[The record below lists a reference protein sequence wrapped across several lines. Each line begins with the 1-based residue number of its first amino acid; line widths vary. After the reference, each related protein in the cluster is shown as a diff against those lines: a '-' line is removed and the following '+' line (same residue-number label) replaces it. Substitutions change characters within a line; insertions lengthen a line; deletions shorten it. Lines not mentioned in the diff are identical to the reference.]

1 MCVRFRVNAMPS
13 NEEEKEMKMRE
24 GRYAWILAPALCLVV
39 AGCCDSDKPLGVQQG
54 GASTSPAAVNLAT
67 AGNFGILAGTAVN
80 NTGATTVD
88 AEVGVG
94 PGTTLTGFPP
104 GTATATHINDATTT
118 QAQLNLASAFTDAAG
133 RTPVTSITTTN
144 LAGQALGPGVFSA
157 GSLTNSGAVTLN
169 ALGDTTATFIII
181 SNTTLTADSTSQV
194 VLTNGAR
201 ADNVYWIV
209 GTSATLGQNS
219 VWYGNILADQSITL
233 DTGARIFG
241 RALSQSGSIT
251 MDTNV
256 IDVP

>member
-1 MCVRFRVNAMPS
+1 
-13 NEEEKEMKMRE
+13 MRK
-24 GRYAWILAPALCLVV
+24 GRYAWILAPALCLAL
-39 AGCCDSDKPLGVQQG
+39 AGCCDSDKPLGVAEG
-54 GASTSPAAVNLAT
+54 GAGTSPAAVALGT

-104 GTATATHINDATTT
+104 GTATATHINDPTTT
-118 QAQLNLASAFTDAAG
+118 QAQLDLGSAFTDAAG
-133 RTPVTSITTTN
+133 RTPTAGITTD
-144 LAGQALGPGVFSA
+144 LAGRLLGPGVFSS
-157 GSLTNSGAVTLN
+157 GSLTNSGVVTLN
-169 ALGDTTATFIII
+169 ALGDTTAVFIIMT
-181 SNTTLTADSTSQV
+181 NTTLTAQPGSQV

-209 GTSATLGQNS
+209 GTSATLGANS

-233 DTGARIFG
+233 GTGATVYG
-241 RALSQSGSIT
+241 RALARSGSIT
-251 MDTNV
+251 LDTNV

>member
-1 MCVRFRVNAMPS
+1 MRDGRCV
-13 NEEEKEMKMRE
+13 
-24 GRYAWILAPALCLVV
+24 WILAPALCLAL
-39 AGCCDSDKPLGVQQG
+39 AGCADSDKPLGIAEG
-54 GASTSPAAVNLAT
+54 GAALSPAAVNLGT
-67 AGNFGILAGTAVN
+67 AGNFGVLANTAVN

-104 GTATATHINDATTT
+104 GTATATHINDATTAS
-118 QAQLNLASAFTDAAG
+118 AQLDLESAFTDAAG
-133 RTPVTSITTTN
+133 RPATASITTD
-144 LAGQALGPGVFSA
+144 LAGRLLGPGVFSS

-169 ALGDTTATFIII
+169 ALGDTTAVFIIAT
-181 SNTTLTADSTSQV
+181 NTTLTAEPGSQV

-209 GTSATLGQNS
+209 GTSATLGSDS

-233 DTGARIFG
+233 DSGATLYG
-241 RALSQSGSIT
+241 RALSRNGSVT
-251 MDTNV
+251 LDTNV